1 MSFPL
6 IIDAHLDLAYNAVR
20 FGRDYRRGAHA
31 TRRLEEGAAHVKT
44 AGECTVGFP
53 DMLRGRVGIAF
64 ATIFVE
70 PASRRFSGDGYGY
83 HDAAEAHALGMAQLD
98 WYRRLA
104 DEDEHIALVTDQRAL
119 NDVLSDWIHVGEP
132 QQKLGHRR
140 RVGLVP
146 LMEGADPILEPQE
159 LERWYERGLR
169 IVGPAWDTTR
179 YAGGTWQKGRITR
192 LGRELLDMMARL
204 GVVLDVSHLSH
215 ESLYE
220 ALDCF
225 EGKHLI
231 ATHCNAARFV
241 PNIAG
246 RHLPDDAIE
255 RIAERGGVIGI
266 VPYNRFL
273 KKDWSGSKRD
283 VTLDEVVR
291 HVDHMCQLIGNA
303 DHVGIGSDFDGG
315 LGCQEIPA
323 ELDTIRD
330 HHKIGDE
337 LLQRGY
343 SPAHVEQI
351 MYGNW
356 LRVLREALP

>member
-1 MSFPL
+1 MPFPL
-6 IIDAHLDLAYNAVR
+6 IIDAHLDLAYNVQR
-20 FGRDYRRGAHA
+20 FGRDYRRGARV
-31 TRRLEEGAAHVKT
+31 TRAHEDCTANMKH

-53 DMLRGRVGIAF
+53 DMLRGRVGLAF

-70 PASRRFSGDGYGY
+70 PASRRFSGDGHGY
-83 HDAAEAHALGMAQLD
+83 HDAAEAHALGMSQLD
-98 WYRRLA
+98 LYRRLA
-104 DEDEHIALVTDQRAL
+104 DENEHIALVTDQRSL
-119 NDVLSDWIHVGEP
+119 DDVLADWGLADAP
-132 QQKLGHRR
+132 KRPANHRKR
-140 RVGLVP
+140 IGLVP
-146 LMEGADPILEPQE
+146 LMEGADPILEPKE

-179 YAGGTWQKGRITR
+179 YAGGTWQKGRITK
-192 LGRELLDMMARL
+192 LGHELLDMMAQL

-241 PNIAG
+241 PNVAG

-255 RIAERGGVIGI
+255 RIAERKGVIGV

-273 KKDWSGSKRD
+273 KKDWNGGKHE
-283 VTLDEVVR
+283 VTLDDVVR
-291 HVDHMCQLIGNA
+291 HIDHICQLTGSA
-303 DHVGIGSDFDGG
+303 DCVGIGSDFDGG
-315 LGCQEIPA
+315 LGHQDIPS

-337 LLQRGY
+337 LLHRGY
-343 SPAHVEQI
+343 SRVHVDQI

-356 LRVLREALP
+356 LRLLRSALP